1 MTRPAVPQAYFGA
14 RDAQP
19 MGSYMDGAKQL
30 VEDLFGKINTKDMPA
45 FAQAAIEQTARI
57 RAIAATLFSTPEGEE
72 LLEALCDVTL
82 RRPTFITQSGMPP
95 DQVLALGQFRE
106 GMGATVFLLLAWI
119 AEGRGEQQP
128 QREGTTHAKSTRERK
143 PKPATARKRK

>member
-1 MTRPAVPQAYFGA
+1 MVGNRFGA

-19 MGSYMDGAKQL
+19 LESYMGGAKKL
-30 VEDLFGKINTKDMPA
+30 VEDLFGKINTGDMPA
-45 FAQAAIEQTARI
+45 FAQASIEQTERL
-57 RAIAATLFSTPEGEE
+57 RAIAARIFGTAEGEE
-72 LLEALCDVTL
+72 LLEALCDITL

-106 GMGATVFLLLAWI
+106 GMGAMVFILLAWI

-143 PKPATARKRK
+143 PKPAPARKRKRS